1 VAVILAYGSS
11 GNIGNTND
19 LHHEY
24 FGIDDVEY
32 IVDGH
37 DSGNG
42 VYFVQVTLKSGR
54 VFYLGD
60 YTSQADAVAACDVLA
75 KTIGLVEISGL

>member
-11 GNIGNTND
+11 TNIGNPND
-19 LHHEY
+19 PHHEY

-32 IVDGH
+32 IIDGH
-37 DSGNG
+37 DSGSG
-42 VYFVQVTLKSGR
+42 AYFVQVTLASGR

-75 KTIGLVEISGL
+75 KAVGLVEISGL